1 MILYDLQFGFRKNH
15 KTTQPLIHFLDKI
28 YNALNKDNPEYTI
41 AVFLDLKKAFDTT
54 SHTILFDKLKHYG
67 FRGTANLW
75 FANYLNNRKQVV
87 SINGTDCEKFAITI
101 VGVPQG
107 SVLGP
112 IPFCCLLTVFQ
123 MQFHS

>member
-54 SHTILFDKLKHYG
+54 NHTILFNKLKYYG

-112 IPFCCLLTVFQ
+112 ILFCCLLTVFQ

>member
-107 SVLGP
+107 VVLGP
-112 IPFCCLLTVFQ
+112 ILFCCLLTVFQ

>member
-1 MILYDLQFGFRKNH
+1 MCGFGFRKNH
-15 KTTQPLIHFLDKI
+15 NTTQPLIHFLDKI
-28 YNALNKDNPEYTI
+28 YALNKDNPEYTI
-41 AVFLDLKKAFDTT
+41 QVFLDLKKAFDTT

-112 IPFCCLLTVFQ
+112 ILFCCLLTVFQ